1 MGTNKSSGAYQQP
14 FRQVGHDDNRGTDI
28 YTPEQRAMRD
38 STIWTPIQGVLAAA
52 QFIVF
57 FISLILVVRFM
68 ATGDGFWIASLSVL
82 VKTGLLLTIM
92 VTGAIWEK
100 VVFGQYLFAPSFFWE
115 DVVSFLVITLHLL
128 YVAAFSFDLA
138 PAGTQ
143 MLIILAAYAA
153 YVVNAGQFL
162 WKFRQARK
170 AHEGQANESNISTA
184 TSGALPSA
192 NAVGQGAGS

>member
-1 MGTNKSSGAYQQP
+1 MGTNKSSAADQRPFGQVDRDDQQGA
-14 FRQVGHDDNRGTDI
+14 DI
-28 YTPEQRAMRD
+28 YTPEQRALRD

-57 FISLILVVRFM
+57 FISLILVLRFM
-68 ATGDGFWIASLSVL
+68 ATGDGFWIASLSIL

-115 DVVSFLVITLHLL
+115 DVVSFLVISLHLL
-128 YVAAFSFDLA
+128 YVAAFSFDLV

-143 MLIILAAYAA
+143 MLIILAAYTA

-162 WKFRQARK
+162 WKFRQARQ
-170 AHEGQANESNISTA
+170 AHDGH
-184 TSGALPSA
+184 TSAASDTLPSA
-192 NAVGQGAGS
+192 NAFGQGAGS